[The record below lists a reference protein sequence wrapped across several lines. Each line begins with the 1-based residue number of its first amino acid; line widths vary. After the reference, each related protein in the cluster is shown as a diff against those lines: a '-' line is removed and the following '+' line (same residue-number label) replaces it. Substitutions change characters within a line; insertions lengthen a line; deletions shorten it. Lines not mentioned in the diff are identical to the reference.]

1 MKKRIYGIENEFGIA
16 FTSNGRRTLPSEKVV
31 RYLFEKLITTEGFL
45 NVFLENGA
53 RFYLDTGCHPEYAT
67 PECASPEDVMIYD
80 KAGERIL
87 EDLLTYA
94 QAKVN
99 EEGFQGDLDIFKNN
113 TDFVGNSYGCHENYL
128 AERTADFYYMA
139 EQLIPFLVTR
149 QIFTGSGKVFRTR
162 RGIVYHISQ
171 RAQHI
176 RQKISGTT
184 TNERSIINTRDEP
197 HAIKEKYRRL
207 HIIVGDSNMSEFTTY
222 LKVGTTAIVLEMIED
237 DFLTPNFSL
246 RNPVRAIKDISRDLT
261 CREPIPLNNG
271 KKYSALELQ
280 KEYLDL
286 AHRFYST
293 RSMSPM
299 AADILQKWEYV
310 LTKLAEDPMQLHR
323 EIDWVIKLHLLK
335 AYGERLQLS
344 PEASGDR
351 MLMLD
356 LQYHNIRREKGLYFL
371 LERKGQVERLTT
383 DAHIEKA
390 MVDPP
395 QNTRAKMR
403 GELIK
408 LAKMKRIPYDL
419 DWNYIRI
426 GYLLN
431 LWVKCNDP
439 FQEENEKVNQL
450 KRRIERSNFK
460 YGYLL

>member
-1 MKKRIYGIENEFGIA
+1 MKKRIYGLENEFGIA

-67 PECASPEDVMIYD
+67 PECASPEDVVIYD

-87 EDLLTYA
+87 ENLLHYA
-94 QAKVN
+94 QGKVR
-99 EEGFQGDLDIFKNN
+99 EEGFHGDLAIFKNN

-128 AERTADFYYMA
+128 AERTSDFYYMA

-149 QIFTGSGKVFRTR
+149 QIFTGAGKVFRTR
-162 RGIVYHISQ
+162 RGTVFHISQ

-207 HIIVGDSNMSEFTTY
+207 HIIVGDSNMSEYTTY
-222 LKVGTTAIVLEMIED
+222 LKVGTTAIVLQMIED

-261 CREPIPLNNG
+261 CREQVPLNNG

-280 KEYLDL
+280 KEYLEI
-286 AHRFYST
+286 AHRYFST
-293 RSMSPM
+293 RPTSPT
-299 AADILQKWEYV
+299 AIDIMQKWEDV
-310 LTKLAEDPMQLHR
+310 LTKLEEDPMQLHR
-323 EIDWVIKLHLLK
+323 QIDWVTKIHLLK
-335 AYGERLQLS
+335 AYGERTKLPLETQS
-344 PEASGDR
+344 DR

-356 LQYHNIRREKGLYFL
+356 LQYHDIRRDKGLYYL
-371 LERKGQVERLTT
+371 LERKGRVDRMAT
-383 DAHIEKA
+383 DAQIETA

-439 FQEENEKVNQL
+439 FQEENEKVTQL

>member
-1 MKKRIYGIENEFGIA
+1 MRKRIYGLENEFGIA
-16 FTSNGRRTLPSEKVV
+16 FTSHGRRTLPSEKVV

-67 PECASPEDVMIYD
+67 PECASPQDVVIYD

-87 EDLLTYA
+87 ENLLNYA
-94 QAKVN
+94 QTKVR
-99 EEGFQGDLDIFKNN
+99 EEGFHGDLAIFKNN

-128 AERTADFYYMA
+128 AERTSDFYYMA

-149 QIFTGSGKVFRTR
+149 QIFTGAGKVFRTR
-162 RGIVYHISQ
+162 RGTVFHISQ

-237 DFLTPNFSL
+237 DFLPPTFSL

-261 CREPIPLNNG
+261 CREPVPLNNG
-271 KKYSALELQ
+271 KKLSALELQ

-286 AHRFYST
+286 AHRYYST
-293 RSMSPM
+293 RPLSPA
-299 AADILQKWEYV
+299 AADILQKWEFV
-310 LTKLAEDPMQLHR
+310 LTKLEEEPLQLHR
-323 EIDWVIKLHLLK
+323 HIDWVTKMHLLK
-335 AYGERLQLS
+335 AYGERSKLP

-356 LQYHNIRREKGLYFL
+356 LQFHDIRREKGLYYL
-371 LERKGQVERLTT
+371 LERKGHVERMAT
-383 DAHIEKA
+383 DAEIDKA
-390 MVDPP
+390 TVDPP

-439 FQEENEKVNQL
+439 FQEENEKVTQL

>member
-1 MKKRIYGIENEFGIA
+1 
-16 FTSNGRRTLPSEKVV
+16 
-31 RYLFEKLITTEGFL
+31 
-45 NVFLENGA
+45 
-53 RFYLDTGCHPEYAT
+53 
-67 PECASPEDVMIYD
+67 
-80 KAGERIL
+80 
-87 EDLLTYA
+87 
-94 QAKVN
+94 
-99 EEGFQGDLDIFKNN
+99 
-113 TDFVGNSYGCHENYL
+113 
-128 AERTADFYYMA
+128 
-139 EQLIPFLVTR
+139 
-149 QIFTGSGKVFRTR
+149 
-162 RGIVYHISQ
+162 
-171 RAQHI
+171 
-176 RQKISGTT
+176 
-184 TNERSIINTRDEP
+184 
-197 HAIKEKYRRL
+197 
-207 HIIVGDSNMSEFTTY
+207 MSEFSTY
-222 LKVGTTAIVLEMIED
+222 LKVGTTALVLQMIED
-237 DFLTPNFSL
+237 DFLPTTFSL

-261 CREPIPLNNG
+261 CREAVPLNSG

-286 AHRFYST
+286 AQRYYST
-293 RSMSPM
+293 RTMSPE

-310 LTKLAEDPMQLHR
+310 LTKLEEDPMQLHH
-323 EIDWVIKLHLLK
+323 EIDWVIKLHLLQ
-335 AYGERLQLS
+335 AYGERTHLS

-356 LQYHNIRREKGLYFL
+356 LQYHDIRREKGLYFL
-371 LERKGQVERLTT
+371 LERKNRVVRLATNEQ
-383 DAHIEKA
+383 IETA

-439 FQEENEKVNQL
+439 FQEENEKVTQL

>member
-1 MKKRIYGIENEFGIA
+1 MKKRIYGLENEFGIA
-16 FTSNGRRTLPSEKVV
+16 FTCNGRRTLPSEKVV

-67 PECASPEDVMIYD
+67 PECASPMDVMIYD

-87 EDLLTYA
+87 ENLLNYA
-94 QAKVN
+94 QNKVH
-99 EEGFQGDLDIFKNN
+99 EEGFQGELAIFKNN

-128 AERTADFYYMA
+128 ADRTADFYYMA

-149 QIFTGSGKVFRTR
+149 QIFTGAGKVFRTR
-162 RGIVYHISQ
+162 RGTVYHISQ

-207 HIIVGDSNMSEFTTY
+207 HIIVGDSNMSEFSTY
-222 LKVGTTAIVLEMIED
+222 LKVGTTALVLQMIED
-237 DFLTPNFSL
+237 DFLPPTFSL

-261 CREPIPLNNG
+261 CREAVPLNSG

-286 AHRFYST
+286 AQRYYST
-293 RSMSPM
+293 RPMSPE

-310 LTKLAEDPMQLHR
+310 LTKLEEDPMQLHH
-323 EIDWVIKLHLLK
+323 EIDWVIKLHLLQ
-335 AYGERLQLS
+335 AYGERTNLP
-344 PEASGDR
+344 PETSGDR

-356 LQYHNIRREKGLYFL
+356 LQYHDIRREKGLYFL
-371 LERKGQVERLTT
+371 LERKGQVVRLATNEQ
-383 DAHIEKA
+383 IEKA

-439 FQEENEKVNQL
+439 FQEENEKVTQL

>member
-1 MKKRIYGIENEFGIA
+1 
-16 FTSNGRRTLPSEKVV
+16 
-31 RYLFEKLITTEGFL
+31 L

-67 PECASPEDVMIYD
+67 PECASPMDVMIYD

-87 EDLLTYA
+87 ENLLNYA
-94 QAKVN
+94 QNKVH
-99 EEGFQGDLDIFKNN
+99 EEGFQGELAIFKNN

-128 AERTADFYYMA
+128 ADRTADFYYMA

-149 QIFTGSGKVFRTR
+149 QIFTGAGKVFRTR
-162 RGIVYHISQ
+162 RGTVYHISQ

-207 HIIVGDSNMSEFTTY
+207 HIIVGDSNMSEFSTY
-222 LKVGTTAIVLEMIED
+222 LKVGTTALVLQMIED
-237 DFLTPNFSL
+237 DFLPPTFSL

-261 CREPIPLNNG
+261 CREAVPLNSG

-286 AHRFYST
+286 AHRYYST
-293 RSMSPM
+293 RPMSPE
-299 AADILQKWEYV
+299 AADILEKWEYV
-310 LTKLAEDPMQLHR
+310 LTKLEEDPMQLHR
-323 EIDWVIKLHLLK
+323 EIDWVIKLHLLQ
-335 AYGERLQLS
+335 AYGERTNLS
-344 PEASGDR
+344 PDASGDR

-356 LQYHNIRREKGLYFL
+356 LQYHDIRREKGLYFL
-371 LERKGQVERLTT
+371 LERKGKVRRLVT
-383 DAHIEKA
+383 DEQIEKA

-439 FQEENEKVNQL
+439 FQEENEKVTQL

>member
-1 MKKRIYGIENEFGIA
+1 MKKRIYGLENEFGIA
-16 FTSNGRRTLPSEKVV
+16 FTCNGRRTLPSEKVV

-67 PECASPEDVMIYD
+67 PECASPMDVMIYD

-87 EDLLTYA
+87 ENLLNYA
-94 QAKVN
+94 QNKVH
-99 EEGFQGDLDIFKNN
+99 EEGFQGELAIFKNN

-128 AERTADFYYMA
+128 ADRTADFYYMA

-149 QIFTGSGKVFRTR
+149 QIFTGAGKVFRTR
-162 RGIVYHISQ
+162 RGTVYHISQ

-207 HIIVGDSNMSEFTTY
+207 HIIVGDSNMSEFSTY
-222 LKVGTTAIVLEMIED
+222 LKVGTTALVLQMIED
-237 DFLTPNFSL
+237 DFLPTTFSL

-261 CREPIPLNNG
+261 CREAVPLNSG

-286 AHRFYST
+286 AQRYYST
-293 RSMSPM
+293 RTMSPE

-310 LTKLAEDPMQLHR
+310 LTKLEEDPMQLHQ
-323 EIDWVIKLHLLK
+323 EIDWVIKLHLLQ
-335 AYGERLQLS
+335 AYSERTNLS
-344 PEASGDR
+344 PEVSGDR

-356 LQYHNIRREKGLYFL
+356 LQYHDIRREKGLYFL
-371 LERKGQVERLTT
+371 LERKNQVVRLATNEQ
-383 DAHIEKA
+383 IETA

-439 FQEENEKVNQL
+439 FQEENEKVTQL

>member
-1 MKKRIYGIENEFGIA
+1 MKKRIYGLESEFGIA

-67 PECASPEDVMIYD
+67 PECASPADVVIYD

-87 EDLLTYA
+87 ENLLNYA
-94 QAKVN
+94 QGKVN
-99 EEGFQGDLDIFKNN
+99 EEGFNGELAIFKNN

-128 AERTADFYYMA
+128 SDRTADFYYMA

-149 QIFTGSGKVFRTR
+149 QIFTGAGKVFRTR
-162 RGIVYHISQ
+162 RGTVFHISQ

-207 HIIVGDSNMSEFTTY
+207 HIIVGDSNMSEYTTY
-222 LKVGTTAIVLEMIED
+222 LKVGTTALILQMIED
-237 DFLTPNFSL
+237 DFLPTHFAL

-261 CREPIPLNNG
+261 CREPVPLQNG

-286 AHRFYST
+286 AHSYYST
-293 RSMSPM
+293 RPISPE
-299 AADILQKWEYV
+299 AQDIMQKWEYV
-310 LTKLAEDPMQLHR
+310 LTKLEEDPMQLHR
-323 EIDWVIKLHLLK
+323 EIDWVIKMHLLK
-335 AYGERLQLS
+335 AYSERTKLS

-356 LQYHNIRREKGLYFL
+356 LQYHDIRQEKGLYFL
-371 LERKGQVERLTT
+371 LQRKGHVERMAT
-383 DAHIEKA
+383 DAQIEKA

-439 FQEENEKVNQL
+439 FQEENEKVTQL

>member
-1 MKKRIYGIENEFGIA
+1 MKKRIYGLENEFGIA
-16 FTSNGRRTLPSEKVV
+16 FTYNGRRTLPSEKVV

-67 PECASPEDVMIYD
+67 PECASPMDVMIYD

-87 EDLLTYA
+87 ENLLNYA
-94 QAKVN
+94 QNKVH
-99 EEGFQGDLDIFKNN
+99 EEGFQGELAIFKNN

-128 AERTADFYYMA
+128 ADRTADFYYMA

-149 QIFTGSGKVFRTR
+149 QIFTGAGKVFRTR
-162 RGIVYHISQ
+162 RGTVYHISQ

-207 HIIVGDSNMSEFTTY
+207 HIIVGDSNMSEFSTY
-222 LKVGTTAIVLEMIED
+222 LKVGTTALVLQMIED
-237 DFLTPNFSL
+237 DFLPPTFSL

-261 CREPIPLNNG
+261 CREAVPLNSG
-271 KKYSALELQ
+271 KKCSALELQ

-286 AHRFYST
+286 AHRYYST
-293 RSMSPM
+293 RPMSPE
-299 AADILQKWEYV
+299 AADILEKWEYV
-310 LTKLAEDPMQLHR
+310 LTKLEEDPMQLHR
-323 EIDWVIKLHLLK
+323 EIDWVIKLHLLQ
-335 AYGERLQLS
+335 AYGERTNLS
-344 PEASGDR
+344 PDASGDR

-356 LQYHNIRREKGLYFL
+356 LQYHDIRREKGLYFL
-371 LERKGQVERLTT
+371 LERKGKVRRLVT
-383 DAHIEKA
+383 DEQIEKA

-439 FQEENEKVNQL
+439 FQEENEKVTQL

>member
-1 MKKRIYGIENEFGIA
+1 MKKRIYGLENEFGIA
-16 FTSNGRRTLPSEKVV
+16 FTCNGRRTLPSEKVV

-67 PECASPEDVMIYD
+67 PECASPMDVMIYD

-87 EDLLTYA
+87 ENLLNYA
-94 QAKVN
+94 QNKVH
-99 EEGFQGDLDIFKNN
+99 EEGFQGELAIFKNN

-128 AERTADFYYMA
+128 ADRTADFYYMA

-149 QIFTGSGKVFRTR
+149 QIFTGAGKVFRTR
-162 RGIVYHISQ
+162 RGTVYHISQ

-207 HIIVGDSNMSEFTTY
+207 HIIVGDSNMSEFSTY
-222 LKVGTTAIVLEMIED
+222 LKVGTTALVLQMIED
-237 DFLTPNFSL
+237 DFLPPTFSL

-261 CREPIPLNNG
+261 CREAVPLNSG

-280 KEYLDL
+280 KEYLEL
-286 AHRFYST
+286 AHRYYST
-293 RSMSPM
+293 RPMSPE

-310 LTKLAEDPMQLHR
+310 LTKLEEDPMQLHY
-323 EIDWVIKLHLLK
+323 EIDWVIKLHLLQ
-335 AYGERLQLS
+335 AYGERTNLA
-344 PEASGDR
+344 PETSGDR

-356 LQYHNIRREKGLYFL
+356 LQYHDIRREKGLYFL
-371 LERKGQVERLTT
+371 LERKGQVVRLATNEQ
-383 DAHIEKA
+383 IEKA

-439 FQEENEKVNQL
+439 FQEENEKVTQL

>member
-1 MKKRIYGIENEFGIA
+1 MKKRIYGLENEFGIA
-16 FTSNGRRTLPSEKVV
+16 FTSHGRRTLPSEKVV

-67 PECASPEDVMIYD
+67 PECASPLDVTIYD

-87 EDLLTYA
+87 ENLLQYA
-94 QAKVN
+94 QGKVR
-99 EEGFQGDLDIFKNN
+99 EEGFHGNLAIFKNN

-128 AERTADFYYMA
+128 AERTSDFYYMA

-149 QIFTGSGKVFRTR
+149 QIFTGAGKVFRTR
-162 RGIVYHISQ
+162 RGTVFHISQ

-207 HIIVGDSNMSEFTTY
+207 HIIVGDSNMSEYTTY
-222 LKVGTTAIVLEMIED
+222 LKVGTTAIILEMIED
-237 DFLTPNFSL
+237 DFITPNFSL

-261 CREPIPLNNG
+261 CREQVPLNNG

-280 KEYLDL
+280 KEYLEL
-286 AHRFYST
+286 AHRYYST
-293 RSMSPM
+293 RQKSEMVS
-299 AADILQKWEYV
+299 DILDKWEDV
-310 LTKLAEDPMQLHR
+310 LTKLEEDPMQLDR
-323 EIDWVIKLHLLK
+323 KVDWVTKMNLLK
-335 AYGERLQLS
+335 AYGERTKQPS
-344 PEASGDR
+344 ETSGDR

-356 LQYHNIRREKGLYFL
+356 LQYHDIRRDKGLYYL
-371 LERKGQVERLTT
+371 LERKDKVERVTT
-383 DAHIEKA
+383 DEAIDKA

-439 FQEENEKVNQL
+439 FQEENEKVTQL

>member
-1 MKKRIYGIENEFGIA
+1 MKKRIYGLENEFGIA
-16 FTSNGRRTLPSEKVV
+16 FTCNGRRTLPSEKVV

-67 PECASPEDVMIYD
+67 PECASPMDVMIYD

-87 EDLLTYA
+87 ENLLNYA
-94 QAKVN
+94 QNKVH
-99 EEGFQGDLDIFKNN
+99 EEGFQGELAIFKNN

-128 AERTADFYYMA
+128 ADRTADFYYMA

-149 QIFTGSGKVFRTR
+149 QIFTGAGKVFRTR
-162 RGIVYHISQ
+162 RGTVYHISQ

-207 HIIVGDSNMSEFTTY
+207 HIIVGDSNMSEFSTY
-222 LKVGTTAIVLEMIED
+222 LKVGTTALVLQMIED
-237 DFLTPNFSL
+237 DFLPPIFSL

-261 CREPIPLNNG
+261 CREAVPLNSG

-286 AHRFYST
+286 AHRYYST
-293 RSMSPM
+293 RPMSPE

-310 LTKLAEDPMQLHR
+310 LTKLEEDPMQLHH
-323 EIDWVIKLHLLK
+323 EIDWIIKLHLLQ
-335 AYGERLQLS
+335 AYGERTNLP

-356 LQYHNIRREKGLYFL
+356 LQYHDIRHEKGLYFL
-371 LERKGQVERLTT
+371 LERKGQVMRLATEEQ
-383 DAHIEKA
+383 IEKA

-439 FQEENEKVNQL
+439 FQEENEKVTQL

>member
-1 MKKRIYGIENEFGIA
+1 MKKRIYGLENEFGIA
-16 FTSNGRRTLPSEKVV
+16 FTCNGRRTLPSEKVV

-67 PECASPEDVMIYD
+67 PECASPMDVMIYD

-87 EDLLTYA
+87 ENLLNYA
-94 QAKVN
+94 QNKVH
-99 EEGFQGDLDIFKNN
+99 EEGFQGELAIFKNN

-128 AERTADFYYMA
+128 ADRTADFYYMA

-149 QIFTGSGKVFRTR
+149 QIFTGAGKVFRTR
-162 RGIVYHISQ
+162 RGTVYHISQ

-207 HIIVGDSNMSEFTTY
+207 HIIVGDSNMSEFSTY
-222 LKVGTTAIVLEMIED
+222 LKVGTTALVLQMIED
-237 DFLTPNFSL
+237 DFLPPTFSL

-261 CREPIPLNNG
+261 CREAVPLNSG

-286 AHRFYST
+286 AHRYYST
-293 RSMSPM
+293 RPMSPE

-310 LTKLAEDPMQLHR
+310 LTKLEEDPMQLHH
-323 EIDWVIKLHLLK
+323 EIDWVIKLHLLQ
-335 AYGERLQLS
+335 AYGERTNLA
-344 PEASGDR
+344 PETSGDR

-356 LQYHNIRREKGLYFL
+356 LQYHDIRREKGLYFL
-371 LERKGQVERLTT
+371 LERKGQVVRLATNEQ
-383 DAHIEKA
+383 IEKA

-439 FQEENEKVNQL
+439 FQEENEKVTQL

>member
-1 MKKRIYGIENEFGIA
+1 MKKRIYGLENEFGIA
-16 FTSNGRRTLPSEKVV
+16 FTCNGRRTLPSEKVV

-53 RFYLDTGCHPEYAT
+53 RSYLDTGCHPEYAT
-67 PECASPEDVMIYD
+67 PECASPMDVMIYD

-87 EDLLTYA
+87 ENLLNYA
-94 QAKVN
+94 QNKVH
-99 EEGFQGDLDIFKNN
+99 EEGFQGELAIFKNN

-128 AERTADFYYMA
+128 ADRTADFYYMA

-149 QIFTGSGKVFRTR
+149 QIFTGAGKVFRTR
-162 RGIVYHISQ
+162 RGTVYHISQ

-207 HIIVGDSNMSEFTTY
+207 HIIVGDSNMSEFSTY
-222 LKVGTTAIVLEMIED
+222 LKVGTTALVLQMIED
-237 DFLTPNFSL
+237 DFLPTTFSL

-261 CREPIPLNNG
+261 CREAVPLNSG

-286 AHRFYST
+286 AHRYYST
-293 RSMSPM
+293 RTMSPE

-310 LTKLAEDPMQLHR
+310 LTKLEEDPMQLHQ
-323 EIDWVIKLHLLK
+323 EIDWVIKLHLLQ
-335 AYGERLQLS
+335 AYSERTNLS

-351 MLMLD
+351 LLMLD
-356 LQYHNIRREKGLYFL
+356 LQYHDIRREKGLYFL
-371 LERKGQVERLTT
+371 LERKNQVVRLATN
-383 DAHIEKA
+383 AQIETA

-439 FQEENEKVNQL
+439 FQEENEKVTQL

>member
-1 MKKRIYGIENEFGIA
+1 MKKRIYGLENEFGIA
-16 FTSNGRRTLPSEKVV
+16 FTCNGRRTLPSEKVV

-67 PECASPEDVMIYD
+67 PECASPMDVMIYD

-87 EDLLTYA
+87 ENLLNYA
-94 QAKVN
+94 QNKVH
-99 EEGFQGDLDIFKNN
+99 EEGFQGELAIFKNN

-128 AERTADFYYMA
+128 ADRTADFYYMA

-149 QIFTGSGKVFRTR
+149 QIFTGAGKVFRTR
-162 RGIVYHISQ
+162 RGTVYHISQ

-207 HIIVGDSNMSEFTTY
+207 HIIVGDSNMSEFSTY
-222 LKVGTTAIVLEMIED
+222 LKVGTTALMLQMIED
-237 DFLTPNFSL
+237 DFLPPTFSL

-261 CREPIPLNNG
+261 CREAVPLNSG

-286 AHRFYST
+286 AHRYYST
-293 RSMSPM
+293 RPMSPE

-310 LTKLAEDPMQLHR
+310 LTKLEEDPMQLHH
-323 EIDWVIKLHLLK
+323 EIDWVIKLHLLQ
-335 AYGERLQLS
+335 AYGERTNLS

-356 LQYHNIRREKGLYFL
+356 LQYHDIRREKGLYFL
-371 LERKGQVERLTT
+371 LERKGQVVRLATNEQ
-383 DAHIEKA
+383 IEKA

-439 FQEENEKVNQL
+439 FQEENEKVTQL

>member
-1 MKKRIYGIENEFGIA
+1 MKKRIYGLENEFGIA
-16 FTSNGRRTLPSEKVV
+16 FTCNGRRTLPSEKVV

-67 PECASPEDVMIYD
+67 PECASPMDVMIYD

-87 EDLLTYA
+87 ENLLNYA
-94 QAKVN
+94 QNKVH
-99 EEGFQGDLDIFKNN
+99 EEGFQGELAIFKNN

-128 AERTADFYYMA
+128 ADRTADFYYMA

-149 QIFTGSGKVFRTR
+149 QIFTGAGKVFRTR
-162 RGIVYHISQ
+162 RGTVYHISQ

-207 HIIVGDSNMSEFTTY
+207 HIIVGDSNMSEFSTY
-222 LKVGTTAIVLEMIED
+222 LKVGTTAIVLQMIED
-237 DFLTPNFSL
+237 DFLPPTFSL
-246 RNPVRAIKDISRDLT
+246 RNPVRAI
-261 CREPIPLNNG
+261 N
-271 KKYSALELQ
+271 
-280 KEYLDL
+280 
-286 AHRFYST
+286 
-293 RSMSPM
+293 
-299 AADILQKWEYV
+299 
-310 LTKLAEDPMQLHR
+310 
-323 EIDWVIKLHLLK
+323 WVIKLHLLQ
-335 AYGERLQLS
+335 AYGERTNLS

-356 LQYHNIRREKGLYFL
+356 LQYHDIRREKGLYFL
-371 LERKGQVERLTT
+371 LERKGQVVRMATNEQ
-383 DAHIEKA
+383 IEKA

-439 FQEENEKVNQL
+439 FQEENEKVTQL

>member
-1 MKKRIYGIENEFGIA
+1 
-16 FTSNGRRTLPSEKVV
+16 VV

-67 PECASPEDVMIYD
+67 PECASPMDVMIYD

-87 EDLLTYA
+87 ENLLNYA
-94 QAKVN
+94 QNKVH
-99 EEGFQGDLDIFKNN
+99 EEGFQGELAIFKNN

-128 AERTADFYYMA
+128 ADRTADFYYMA

-149 QIFTGSGKVFRTR
+149 QIFTGAGKVFRTR
-162 RGIVYHISQ
+162 RGTVYHISQ

-207 HIIVGDSNMSEFTTY
+207 HIIVGDSNMSEFSTY
-222 LKVGTTAIVLEMIED
+222 LKVGTTALVLQMIED
-237 DFLTPNFSL
+237 DFLPTTFSL

-261 CREPIPLNNG
+261 CREAVPLNSG

-286 AHRFYST
+286 AQRYYST
-293 RSMSPM
+293 RTMSPE

-310 LTKLAEDPMQLHR
+310 LTKLEEDPMQLHR
-323 EIDWVIKLHLLK
+323 EIDWVIKLHLLQ
-335 AYGERLQLS
+335 AYGERTNLS

-356 LQYHNIRREKGLYFL
+356 LQYHDIRREKGLYFL
-371 LERKGQVERLTT
+371 LERKNRVVRLATNEQ
-383 DAHIEKA
+383 IETA

-439 FQEENEKVNQL
+439 FQEENEKVTQL

>member
-1 MKKRIYGIENEFGIA
+1 MKKRIYGLENEFGIA
-16 FTSNGRRTLPSEKVV
+16 FTCNGRRTLPSEKVV

-67 PECASPEDVMIYD
+67 PECASPMDVMIYD

-87 EDLLTYA
+87 ENLLNYA
-94 QAKVN
+94 QNKVH
-99 EEGFQGDLDIFKNN
+99 EEGFQGELAIFKNN

-128 AERTADFYYMA
+128 ADRTADFYYMA

-149 QIFTGSGKVFRTR
+149 QIFTGAGKVFRTR
-162 RGIVYHISQ
+162 RGTVYHISQ

-207 HIIVGDSNMSEFTTY
+207 HIIVGDSNMSEFSTY
-222 LKVGTTAIVLEMIED
+222 LKVGTTALVLQMIED
-237 DFLTPNFSL
+237 DFLPPTFSL

-261 CREPIPLNNG
+261 CREAVPLNSG

-286 AHRFYST
+286 AHRYYST
-293 RSMSPM
+293 RTMSPE
-299 AADILQKWEYV
+299 AADILEKWEYV
-310 LTKLAEDPMQLHR
+310 LTKLEEDPMQLHR
-323 EIDWVIKLHLLK
+323 EIDWVIKLHLLQ
-335 AYGERLQLS
+335 AYGERTNLS
-344 PEASGDR
+344 PDASGDR

-356 LQYHNIRREKGLYFL
+356 LQYHDIRREKGLYFL
-371 LERKGQVERLTT
+371 LERKGKVRRLVT
-383 DAHIEKA
+383 DEQIEKA

-439 FQEENEKVNQL
+439 FQEENEKVTQL

>member
-1 MKKRIYGIENEFGIA
+1 
-16 FTSNGRRTLPSEKVV
+16 V

-67 PECASPEDVMIYD
+67 PECASPQDVVIYD

-87 EDLLTYA
+87 ENLLTYA
-94 QAKVN
+94 QAKVR
-99 EEGFQGDLDIFKNN
+99 EEGFHGDLAIFKNN

-128 AERTADFYYMA
+128 AERTSDFYYMA

-149 QIFTGSGKVFRTR
+149 QIFTGAGKVFRTR
-162 RGIVYHISQ
+162 RGTVFHISQ

-197 HAIKEKYRRL
+197 HAVKEKYRRL

-222 LKVGTTAIVLEMIED
+222 LKVGTTALVLEMIED
-237 DFLTPNFSL
+237 DFLSQNLTL

-261 CREPIPLNNG
+261 CREPVPLNNG
-271 KKYSALELQ
+271 RKLTALEMQ
-280 KEYLDL
+280 KEYLEL
-286 AHRFYST
+286 AHRYYST
-293 RSMSPM
+293 RPVSPM
-299 AADILQKWEYV
+299 AADILQKWEFV
-310 LTKLAEDPMQLHR
+310 LTKLEEEPMQLHR
-323 EIDWVIKLHLLK
+323 HIDWITKMHLLK
-335 AYGERLQLS
+335 SYGERSKQS
-344 PEASGDR
+344 AETSSDR

-356 LQYHNIRREKGLYFL
+356 LQYHDIRREKGLYYL
-371 LERKGQVERLTT
+371 LERKSMVERMAT
-383 DAHIEKA
+383 DEQIDKA
-390 MVDPP
+390 TVDPP

-439 FQEENEKVNQL
+439 FQEENEKVTQL

>member
-1 MKKRIYGIENEFGIA
+1 MKKRIYGLENEFGIA
-16 FTSNGRRTLPSEKVV
+16 FTCNGRRTLPSEKVV

-67 PECASPEDVMIYD
+67 PECASPMDVMIYD

-87 EDLLTYA
+87 ENLLNYA
-94 QAKVN
+94 QNKVH
-99 EEGFQGDLDIFKNN
+99 EEGFQGELAIFKNN

-128 AERTADFYYMA
+128 ADRTADFYYMA

-149 QIFTGSGKVFRTR
+149 QIFTGAGKVFRTR
-162 RGIVYHISQ
+162 RGTVYHISQ

-207 HIIVGDSNMSEFTTY
+207 HIIVGDSNMSEFSTY
-222 LKVGTTAIVLEMIED
+222 LKVGTTALVLQMIED
-237 DFLTPNFSL
+237 DFLPPIFSL

-261 CREPIPLNNG
+261 CREAVPLNSG

-286 AHRFYST
+286 AHRYYST
-293 RSMSPM
+293 RPMSPE

-310 LTKLAEDPMQLHR
+310 LTKLEEDPMQLHH
-323 EIDWVIKLHLLK
+323 EIDWIIKLHLLQ
-335 AYGERLQLS
+335 AYGERTNLP

-356 LQYHNIRREKGLYFL
+356 LQYHDIRREKGLYFL
-371 LERKGQVERLTT
+371 LERKGQVMRLATEEQ
-383 DAHIEKA
+383 IEKA

-439 FQEENEKVNQL
+439 FQEENEKVTQL

>member
-1 MKKRIYGIENEFGIA
+1 MKKRIYGLESEFGIA
-16 FTSNGRRTLPSEKVV
+16 FTSQGRRTLPSEKVV

-67 PECASPEDVMIYD
+67 PECASPEDVVIYD

-87 EDLLTYA
+87 ENLLHYA
-94 QAKVN
+94 ESKVR
-99 EEGFQGDLDIFKNN
+99 EEGFHGSLAIFKNN

-128 AERTADFYYMA
+128 ADRTSDFYYMA

-149 QIFTGSGKVFRTR
+149 QIFTGAGKVFRTR
-162 RGIVYHISQ
+162 RGTVFHISQ

-197 HAIKEKYRRL
+197 HAVKEKYRRL
-207 HIIVGDSNMSEFTTY
+207 HIIVGDSNMSEYTTY
-222 LKVGTTAIVLEMIED
+222 LKIGTTAIVLQMIEE

-261 CREPIPLNNG
+261 CREQVPLNNG

-280 KEYLDL
+280 KEYLEL
-286 AHRFYST
+286 AHKYFSA

-299 AADILQKWEYV
+299 AADIMQKWEYV
-310 LTKLAEDPMQLHR
+310 LTKLEEDPRQLHR
-323 EIDWVIKLHLLK
+323 EIDWVAKMHLLR
-335 AYGERLQLS
+335 AYSERTELAD
-344 PEASGDR
+344 EANGDR
-351 MLMLD
+351 LLMLD
-356 LQYHNIRREKGLYFL
+356 LQYHDIRREKGIYYL
-371 LERKGQVERLTT
+371 LERKGQMERITT
-383 DAHIEKA
+383 DAQIDTA

-408 LAKMKRIPYDL
+408 LAKLKRIPYDL

-439 FQEENEKVNQL
+439 FQEENEKVTQI

>member
-1 MKKRIYGIENEFGIA
+1 MKKRIYGLENEFGIA
-16 FTSNGRRTLPSEKVV
+16 FTCNGRRTLPSEKVV

-67 PECASPEDVMIYD
+67 PECASPMDVMIYD

-87 EDLLTYA
+87 ENLLNYA
-94 QAKVN
+94 QNKVH
-99 EEGFQGDLDIFKNN
+99 EEGFQGELAIFKNN

-128 AERTADFYYMA
+128 ADRTADFYYMA

-149 QIFTGSGKVFRTR
+149 QIFTGAGKVFRTR
-162 RGIVYHISQ
+162 RGTVYHISQ

-207 HIIVGDSNMSEFTTY
+207 HIIVGDSNMSEFSTY
-222 LKVGTTAIVLEMIED
+222 LKVGTTALVLQMIED
-237 DFLTPNFSL
+237 DFLPPTFSL

-261 CREPIPLNNG
+261 CREAVPLNSG

-286 AHRFYST
+286 AHRYYST
-293 RSMSPM
+293 RTMSPE

-310 LTKLAEDPMQLHR
+310 LTKLEEDPMQLHH
-323 EIDWVIKLHLLK
+323 EIDWVIKLHLLQ
-335 AYGERLQLS
+335 AYGERTNLS

-356 LQYHNIRREKGLYFL
+356 LQYHDIRREKGLYFL
-371 LERKGQVERLTT
+371 LERKGQVVRLAT
-383 DAHIEKA
+383 DEQIEKA

-439 FQEENEKVNQL
+439 FQEENEKVTQL

>member
-1 MKKRIYGIENEFGIA
+1 MKKRIYGLENEFGIA
-16 FTSNGRRTLPSEKVV
+16 FTCNGRRTLPSEKVV

-67 PECASPEDVMIYD
+67 PECASPMDVMIYD

-87 EDLLTYA
+87 ESLLNYA
-94 QAKVN
+94 QNKVH
-99 EEGFQGDLDIFKNN
+99 EEGFQGELAIFKNN

-128 AERTADFYYMA
+128 ADRTADFYYMA

-149 QIFTGSGKVFRTR
+149 QIFTGAGKVFRTR
-162 RGIVYHISQ
+162 RGTVYHISQ

-207 HIIVGDSNMSEFTTY
+207 HIIVGDSNMSEFSTY
-222 LKVGTTAIVLEMIED
+222 LKVGTTALVLQMIED
-237 DFLTPNFSL
+237 DFLPPIFSL

-261 CREPIPLNNG
+261 CREAVPLNSG

-286 AHRFYST
+286 AHRYYST
-293 RSMSPM
+293 RPMSPE

-310 LTKLAEDPMQLHR
+310 LTKLEEDPMQLHH
-323 EIDWVIKLHLLK
+323 EIDWVIKLHLLQ
-335 AYGERLQLS
+335 AYGERTNLP
-344 PEASGDR
+344 PEVSGDR

-356 LQYHNIRREKGLYFL
+356 LQYHDIRREKGLYFL
-371 LERKGQVERLTT
+371 LERKGQVVRLAT
-383 DAHIEKA
+383 DEQIEKA

-439 FQEENEKVNQL
+439 FQEENEKVTQL

>member
-1 MKKRIYGIENEFGIA
+1 MVY
-16 FTSNGRRTLPSEKVV
+16 
-31 RYLFEKLITTEGFL
+31 Y
-45 NVFLENGA
+45 
-53 RFYLDTGCHPEYAT
+53 
-67 PECASPEDVMIYD
+67 

-87 EDLLTYA
+87 ENLLNYA
-94 QAKVN
+94 QNKVH
-99 EEGFQGDLDIFKNN
+99 EEGFQGELAIFKNN

-128 AERTADFYYMA
+128 ADRTADFYYMA

-149 QIFTGSGKVFRTR
+149 QIFTGAGKVFRTR
-162 RGIVYHISQ
+162 RGTVYHISQ

-207 HIIVGDSNMSEFTTY
+207 HIIVGDSNMSEFSTY
-222 LKVGTTAIVLEMIED
+222 LKVGTTALVLQMIEE
-237 DFLTPNFSL
+237 DFLPTTFSL

-261 CREPIPLNNG
+261 CREAVPLNSG

-286 AHRFYST
+286 AQRYYST
-293 RSMSPM
+293 RTMSPE

-310 LTKLAEDPMQLHR
+310 LTKLEEDPMQLHR
-323 EIDWVIKLHLLK
+323 EIDWVIKLHLLQ
-335 AYGERLQLS
+335 AYGERTNLS

-351 MLMLD
+351 LLMLD
-356 LQYHNIRREKGLYFL
+356 LQYHDIRREKGLYFL
-371 LERKGQVERLTT
+371 LERKNQVVRLAT
-383 DAHIEKA
+383 DAQIETA

-439 FQEENEKVNQL
+439 FQEENEKVTQL

>member
-1 MKKRIYGIENEFGIA
+1 MKKRIYGLENEFGIA
-16 FTSNGRRTLPSEKVV
+16 FTSHGRRTLPSEKVV

-67 PECASPEDVMIYD
+67 PECASPLDVTIYD

-87 EDLLTYA
+87 ENLLQYA
-94 QAKVN
+94 QGKVR
-99 EEGFQGDLDIFKNN
+99 EEGFHGNLAIFKNN

-128 AERTADFYYMA
+128 AERTSDFYYMA

-149 QIFTGSGKVFRTR
+149 QIFTGAGKVFRTR
-162 RGIVYHISQ
+162 RGTVFHISQ

-207 HIIVGDSNMSEFTTY
+207 HIIVGDSNMSEYTTY
-222 LKVGTTAIVLEMIED
+222 LKVGTTAIILEMIED
-237 DFLTPNFSL
+237 DFITPNFSL

-261 CREPIPLNNG
+261 CREQVPLNNG

-280 KEYLDL
+280 KEYLEL
-286 AHRFYST
+286 AHRYYST
-293 RSMSPM
+293 RPKSEMVT
-299 AADILQKWEYV
+299 DILDKWEDV
-310 LTKLAEDPMQLHR
+310 LTKLEEDPMQLHR
-323 EIDWVIKLHLLK
+323 KVDWVTKMNLLK
-335 AYGERLQLS
+335 AYGERTKQ
-344 PEASGDR
+344 PAETSGDR

-356 LQYHNIRREKGLYFL
+356 LQYHDIRRDKGLYYL
-371 LERKGQVERLTT
+371 LERKDKVERVTT
-383 DAHIEKA
+383 DEAIDKA

-439 FQEENEKVNQL
+439 FQEENEKVTQL

>member
-1 MKKRIYGIENEFGIA
+1 MKKRIYGLENEFGIA
-16 FTSNGRRTLPSEKVV
+16 FTSHGRRTLPSEKVV

-87 EDLLTYA
+87 ENLLQYA
-94 QAKVN
+94 QGKVR
-99 EEGFQGDLDIFKNN
+99 EEGFHGNLAIFKNN

-128 AERTADFYYMA
+128 AERTSDFYYMA

-149 QIFTGSGKVFRTR
+149 QIFTGAGKVFRTR
-162 RGIVYHISQ
+162 RGTVFHISQ

-207 HIIVGDSNMSEFTTY
+207 HIIVGDSNMSEYTTY
-222 LKVGTTAIVLEMIED
+222 LKVGTTAIILEMIED
-237 DFLTPNFSL
+237 DFITPNFSL

-261 CREPIPLNNG
+261 CREQVPLNNG

-286 AHRFYST
+286 AHRYYST
-293 RSMSPM
+293 RPMSDM
-299 AADILQKWEYV
+299 AKDILAKWEDV
-310 LTKLAEDPMQLHR
+310 LTKLEEDPMQLDR
-323 EIDWVIKLHLLK
+323 KVDWVTKINLLK
-335 AYGERLQLS
+335 AYGEHTKLPLES
-344 PEASGDR
+344 SGDR

-356 LQYHNIRREKGLYFL
+356 LQYHDIRRDKGLYYL
-371 LERKGQVERLTT
+371 LERKGKVERITT
-383 DAHIEKA
+383 DAQIDKA

-439 FQEENEKVNQL
+439 FQEENEKVTQL

>member
-1 MKKRIYGIENEFGIA
+1 MKKRIYGLENEFGIA

-67 PECASPEDVMIYD
+67 PECASPEDVVIYD

-87 EDLLTYA
+87 ENLLHYA
-94 QAKVN
+94 QGKVR
-99 EEGFQGDLDIFKNN
+99 EEGFHGDLAIFKNN

-128 AERTADFYYMA
+128 AERTSDFYYMA

-149 QIFTGSGKVFRTR
+149 QIFTGAGKVFRTR
-162 RGIVYHISQ
+162 RGTVFHISQ

-222 LKVGTTAIVLEMIED
+222 LKVGTTAIVLQMIED

-261 CREPIPLNNG
+261 CREQVPLNNG

-280 KEYLDL
+280 KEYLEL
-286 AHRFYST
+286 AHRYFST
-293 RSMSPM
+293 RPASPT
-299 AADILQKWEYV
+299 AIDIMKKWEDV
-310 LTKLAEDPMQLHR
+310 LTKLEEDPMQLHR
-323 EIDWVIKLHLLK
+323 QIDWVTKIHLLK
-335 AYGERLQLS
+335 AYGERTKLPLETQS
-344 PEASGDR
+344 DR

-356 LQYHNIRREKGLYFL
+356 LQYHDIRRDKGLYYL
-371 LERKGQVERLTT
+371 LERKGRVDRMAT
-383 DAHIEKA
+383 DAQIETA

-439 FQEENEKVNQL
+439 FQEENEKVTQL

>member
-1 MKKRIYGIENEFGIA
+1 MKPRIFGLENEYGLIFSPNGRIYLPIEKILGYIFEGLIPNSWPSNA
-16 FTSNGRRTLPSEKVV
+16 FLV
-31 RYLFEKLITTEGFL
+31 
-45 NVFLENGA
+45 NGA
-53 RFYLDTGCHPEYAT
+53 RFYQDTGCHPEYST
-67 PECASPEDVMIYD
+67 PECDNIPDLVIHD
-80 KAGERIL
+80 KAGERLL
-87 EDLLTYA
+87 EACLPAAEDRLR
-94 QAKVN
+94 
-99 EEGFQGDLDIFKNN
+99 EEGLSGEIYIFKNN
-113 TDFVGNSYGCHENYL
+113 TDSLGNTYGCHENYL
-128 AERTADFYYMA
+128 MRRDVDFWKVT
-139 EQLIPFLVTR
+139 EQLIPFFVTR
-149 QIFTGSGKVFRTR
+149 QIYSGSGKVLKVSGKPQYF
-162 RGIVYHISQ
+162 ISQ

-176 RQKISGTT
+176 HEKTSSSTT
-184 TNERSIINTRDEP
+184 SSRSIINTRDEP

-207 HIIVGDSNMSEFTTY
+207 HIIVGDSNMSEYTTY
-222 LKVGTTAIVLEMIED
+222 LKVGTTALVLQMIED
-237 DFLTPNFSL
+237 DFLPPIFSL

-261 CREPIPLNNG
+261 CREAVPLNSG

-286 AHRFYST
+286 AHRYYST
-293 RSMSPM
+293 RPMSPE

-310 LTKLAEDPMQLHR
+310 LTKLEEDPMQLHH
-323 EIDWVIKLHLLK
+323 EIDWVIKLHLLQ
-335 AYGERLQLS
+335 AYGERTNLA

-356 LQYHNIRREKGLYFL
+356 LQYHDIRREKGLYFL
-371 LERKGQVERLTT
+371 LARKGQVVRLAT
-383 DAHIEKA
+383 DEQIEKA

-439 FQEENEKVNQL
+439 FQEENEKVTQL

-460 YGYLL
+460 YG

>member
-1 MKKRIYGIENEFGIA
+1 M
-16 FTSNGRRTLPSEKVV
+16 
-31 RYLFEKLITTEGFL
+31 
-45 NVFLENGA
+45 
-53 RFYLDTGCHPEYAT
+53 
-67 PECASPEDVMIYD
+67 DVMIYD

-87 EDLLTYA
+87 ENLLNYA
-94 QAKVN
+94 QNKVH
-99 EEGFQGDLDIFKNN
+99 EEGFQGELAIFKNN

-128 AERTADFYYMA
+128 ADRTADFYYMA

-149 QIFTGSGKVFRTR
+149 QIFTGAGKVFRTR
-162 RGIVYHISQ
+162 RGTVYHISQ

-207 HIIVGDSNMSEFTTY
+207 HIIVGDSNMSEFSTY
-222 LKVGTTAIVLEMIED
+222 LKVGTTALVLQMIED
-237 DFLTPNFSL
+237 DFLPPTFSL

-261 CREPIPLNNG
+261 CREAVPLNSG

-286 AHRFYST
+286 AQRYYST
-293 RSMSPM
+293 RTMSPE

-310 LTKLAEDPMQLHR
+310 LTKLEEDPMQLHH
-323 EIDWVIKLHLLK
+323 EIDWVIKLHLLQ
-335 AYGERLQLS
+335 AYGERTNLP
-344 PEASGDR
+344 PETSGDR

-356 LQYHNIRREKGLYFL
+356 LQYHDIRREKGLYFL
-371 LERKGQVERLTT
+371 LERKGQVVRLATNEQ
-383 DAHIEKA
+383 IEKA

-439 FQEENEKVNQL
+439 FQEENEKVTQL

>member
-1 MKKRIYGIENEFGIA
+1 M
-16 FTSNGRRTLPSEKVV
+16 
-31 RYLFEKLITTEGFL
+31 
-45 NVFLENGA
+45 
-53 RFYLDTGCHPEYAT
+53 
-67 PECASPEDVMIYD
+67 DVMIYD

-87 EDLLTYA
+87 ENLLNYA
-94 QAKVN
+94 QNKVH
-99 EEGFQGDLDIFKNN
+99 EEGFQGELAIFKNN

-128 AERTADFYYMA
+128 ADRTADFYYMA

-149 QIFTGSGKVFRTR
+149 QIFTGAGKVFRTR
-162 RGIVYHISQ
+162 RGTVYHISQ

-207 HIIVGDSNMSEFTTY
+207 HIIVGDSNMSEFSTY
-222 LKVGTTAIVLEMIED
+222 LKVGTTALVLQMIED
-237 DFLTPNFSL
+237 DFLPPIFSL

-261 CREPIPLNNG
+261 CREAVPLNSG

-286 AHRFYST
+286 AHRYYST
-293 RSMSPM
+293 RPMSPE

-310 LTKLAEDPMQLHR
+310 LTKLEEDPMQLHH
-323 EIDWVIKLHLLK
+323 EIDWVIKLHLLQ
-335 AYGERLQLS
+335 AYGERTNLP

-356 LQYHNIRREKGLYFL
+356 LQYHDIRHEKGLYFL
-371 LERKGQVERLTT
+371 LERKGQVVRLATEEQ
-383 DAHIEKA
+383 IEKA

-439 FQEENEKVNQL
+439 FQEENEKVTQL

>member
-1 MKKRIYGIENEFGIA
+1 MKKRIYGLENEFGIA
-16 FTSNGRRTLPSEKVV
+16 FTCNGRRTLPSEKVV

-67 PECASPEDVMIYD
+67 PECASPMDVMIYD

-87 EDLLTYA
+87 ENLLNYA
-94 QAKVN
+94 QNKVH
-99 EEGFQGDLDIFKNN
+99 EEGFQGELAIFKNN

-128 AERTADFYYMA
+128 ADRTADFYYMA

-149 QIFTGSGKVFRTR
+149 QIFTGAGKVFRTR
-162 RGIVYHISQ
+162 RGTVYHISQ

-207 HIIVGDSNMSEFTTY
+207 HIIVGDSNMSEFSTY
-222 LKVGTTAIVLEMIED
+222 LKVGTTALVLQMIED
-237 DFLTPNFSL
+237 DFLPTTFSL

-261 CREPIPLNNG
+261 CREAVPLNNG

-286 AHRFYST
+286 AQRYYST
-293 RSMSPM
+293 RTMSPE

-310 LTKLAEDPMQLHR
+310 LTKLEEDPMQLHQ
-323 EIDWVIKLHLLK
+323 EIDWVIKLHLLQ
-335 AYGERLQLS
+335 AYSERTNLS

-356 LQYHNIRREKGLYFL
+356 LQYHDIRREKGLYFL
-371 LERKGQVERLTT
+371 LERKNQVVRLATNEQ
-383 DAHIEKA
+383 IETA

-439 FQEENEKVNQL
+439 FQEENEKVTQL